1 MKRLVILLVFP
12 LMPLLA
18 QQETIFS
25 GPYSHG
31 GYGGPRVMLST
42 INSEM
47 GVLVGGHGGW
57 VLNHALFVGGGGYA
71 LVNQLETPTSTSTE
85 RRYVDFGYGGLEV
98 GAIVASNSLIHFR
111 VSTLVGGGG
120 LSSSRRNYHDYDYDD
135 HDYHRSADVF
145 FMAEPTVEM
154 VVNMTPWLRLTAGAS
169 YRYIDG
175 IEADSD
181 FSNSDFTGPSGV
193 LSLNFG
199 KF

>member
-1 MKRLVILLVFP
+1 M
-12 LMPLLA
+12 A

-57 VLNHALFVGGGGYA
+57 VLNHALFVGGSGYC
-71 LVNQLETPTSTSTE
+71 LVNQLETPASTSTE
-85 RRYVDFGYGGLEV
+85 RRYIDFGYGGLEV
-98 GAIVASNSLIHFR
+98 GAIVASNSLIHLR

-120 LSSSRRNYHDYDYDD
+120 LSSSRRDYHDYDYYGDD
-135 HDYHRSADVF
+135 MHRSADVF
-145 FMAEPTVEM
+145 FVAEPNVEM
-154 VVNMTPWLRLTAGAS
+154 VVNMTSWLRLTAGAS
-169 YRYIDG
+169 YRYVDG
-175 IEADSD
+175 IERNSD
-181 FSNSDFTGPSGV
+181 FSNSDFSGPSGV